1 MQKLTK
7 EELEETKKRLKDL
20 LPVKDAKATY
30 DPNAP
35 TVYAIIRSVAPSGM
49 SRRIDFY
56 TIAKDHHDNTYSEE
70 SHAPRMQ
77 FLTGYIAQVL
87 GYRRDRDKDG
97 ILVKGCGMDMAFA
110 VTYELSMLLYDNG
123 YALKSEIL

>member
-1 MQKLTK
+1 MNKLTK

-20 LPVKDAKATY
+20 LPVKDAKATH

-35 TVYAIIRSVAPSGM
+35 KVYAIIRSVAPSGM

-56 TIAKDHHDNTYSEE
+56 TITNDYNGK
-70 SHAPRMQ
+70 PMMQ

-87 GYRRDRDKDG
+87 DYKRSMEKDG